1 MSSEPNILVER
12 HHIPLS
18 VYLQLYGSNSSASG
32 EHSARANQ
40 SPLQFSATRFS
51 NNSAAGST
59 RTGRPSTGINHGQSP
74 QQQSQQTTHRSR
86 VRIETLNT
94 GDENDVNLFNA
105 LFTALINPARAD
117 SMNLQQSNGLSTTQ
131 ITDNSTTLT
140 YSDTEYDSP
149 GHSSVCSICTLDYEP
164 HQELRSLDQ
173 CDHRFHIGCIDRW
186 LADHNTCPLCR
197 ASVLPTNSQREPRTV
212 PSSASTRNSHSDL
225 NGID

>member
-18 VYLQLYGSNSSASG
+18 VYLQLYGSTTITTG
-32 EHSARANQ
+32 EHRAHSSQ
-40 SPLQFSATRFS
+40 SPSAFSATRFL
-51 NNSAAGST
+51 NNSASSST
-59 RTGRPSTGINHGQSP
+59 RTGRPSTGINHGRSP
-74 QQQSQQTTHRSR
+74 PQQSQQTTNRSR

-105 LFTALINPARAD
+105 LFAALINPARAD
-117 SMNLQQSNGLSTTQ
+117 SMNSQQSNGLSAAQ
-131 ITDNSTTLT
+131 ITDNSTTLS

-164 HQELRSLDQ
+164 QQGLRSLDQ

-197 ASVLPTNSQREPRTV
+197 ASVLPTNSQREPRAV
-212 PSSASTRNSHSDL
+212 PSSAPTRNSNIDL